1 MTESMGKK
9 SKTSVILLLNLSVML
24 FGLSS
29 VIGKFVEA
37 SPVMVAWGRVVTS
50 VIILFFIM
58 KFKKED
64 FTLEGKKDIMLAI
77 LGGVI
82 LAVHWTTFFQSVQ
95 VASVAIGTITFSTF
109 PLFLIFLEPIIFKEK
124 FQKKNLLYVVIILIG
139 VIITIPEFSTKNTM
153 TVGIIWGMISSL
165 SYALL
170 TLINRSLSSR
180 YKGIKISIYEQAA
193 AAIVLL
199 PVMLL
204 TYKQPT
210 LTDIIGI
217 SAIGIFCTAIGYSL
231 FVSAQ
236 RYVTA
241 QQAGI
246 FSSMET
252 VYGILFAFIFLKDFP
267 TIREIIGGLI
277 ILGVAVYSSLE
288 SKGQDA

>member
-1 MTESMGKK
+1 MTENKSNRSM
-9 SKTSVILLLNLSVML
+9 TTVILLLNLSVML

-50 VIILFFIM
+50 VIILFIIM
-58 KFKKED
+58 RFKKDD
-64 FTLEGKKDIMLAI
+64 FTLENKKDILLAI
-77 LGGVI
+77 LGGII

-109 PLFLIFLEPIIFKEK
+109 PLFLIFLEPVIFKER
-124 FQKKNLLYVVIILIG
+124 FQKKNLLYVILILIG

-153 TVGIIWGMISSL
+153 TVGIIWGMTSSL
-165 SYALL
+165 TYALL

-180 YKGIKISIYEQAA
+180 YKGIKISLYEQAA
-193 AAIVLL
+193 AAVALF

-204 TYKQPT
+204 TYRQPS
-210 LTDIIGI
+210 LVDVIGI

-252 VYGILFAFIFLKDFP
+252 VYGILFAFIFLRNTP
-267 TIREIIGGLI
+267 TLREILGGLI
-277 ILGVAVYSSLE
+277 IVGVAVFSSLE
-288 SKGQDA
+288 SKGK

>member
-1 MTESMGKK
+1 MTENKNNRSM
-9 SKTSVILLLNLSVML
+9 TTVILLLNLSVML

-50 VIILFFIM
+50 VIILFIIM
-58 KFKKED
+58 RFKKND
-64 FTLEGKKDIMLAI
+64 FTLENKKDILLAI
-77 LGGVI
+77 LGGII

-109 PLFLIFLEPIIFKEK
+109 PLFLIFLEPVIFKER
-124 FQKKNLLYVVIILIG
+124 FQKKNLLYVILILIG

-153 TVGIIWGMISSL
+153 TVGIIWGMTSSL
-165 SYALL
+165 TYALL

-180 YKGIKISIYEQAA
+180 YKGIKISLYEQAA
-193 AAIVLL
+193 AAVALF

-204 TYKQPT
+204 TYRQPS
-210 LTDIIGI
+210 LVDVIGI

-252 VYGILFAFIFLKDFP
+252 VYGILFAFIFLRNTP
-267 TIREIIGGLI
+267 TLREILGGLI
-277 ILGVAVYSSLE
+277 IVGVAVFSSLE
-288 SKGQDA
+288 SKGK

>member
-1 MTESMGKK
+1 MTENKNNRSM
-9 SKTSVILLLNLSVML
+9 TTVILLLNLSVML

-50 VIILFFIM
+50 VIILFIIM
-58 KFKKED
+58 RCKKND
-64 FTLEGKKDIMLAI
+64 FTLENKKDILLAI
-77 LGGVI
+77 LGGII

-109 PLFLIFLEPIIFKEK
+109 PLFLIFLEPVIFKER
-124 FQKKNLLYVVIILIG
+124 FQKKNLLYVILILIG

-153 TVGIIWGMISSL
+153 TVGIIWGMTSSL
-165 SYALL
+165 TYALL

-180 YKGIKISIYEQAA
+180 YKGIKISLYEQAA
-193 AAIVLL
+193 AAVALF

-204 TYKQPT
+204 TYRQPS
-210 LTDIIGI
+210 LVDVIGI

-252 VYGILFAFIFLKDFP
+252 VYGILFAFIFLRNTP
-267 TIREIIGGLI
+267 TLREILGGLI
-277 ILGVAVYSSLE
+277 IVGVAVFSSLE
-288 SKGQDA
+288 SKGK